1 MLCASARKLPT
12 LELHP
17 ALLDQEGL
25 RPALCA
31 LVEDNFKSSGIRT
44 LLEFEPAIGRMS
56 PNVELTLYR
65 LAQQALSNA
74 RSHSES
80 KTAHVRV
87 HGHNAANEITLVV
100 EDDGKGLPGT
110 GSAPSILRKQ
120 VPFVV
125 QNGLGLSEMR
135 ERANRVG
142 GRIEVDFLR
151 RPDCHTSYH
160 SIGVHRSAA
169 HIRCVASLHCTTQ
182 PRREVAIEDWRGQ
195 VAGQELNCVLMAMIY
210 FLQELRAT
218 PNIGNL

>member
-1 MLCASARKLPT
+1 MICSDASGGYDRDGTSAAPPVTWSSRKLVNLVLCASARKLPA

-142 GRIEVDFLR
+142 GRIEVDSTVGRTVIRAIIPLA
-151 RPDCHTSYH
+151 
-160 SIGVHRSAA
+160 SIGR
-169 HIRCVASLHCTTQ
+169 
-182 PRREVAIEDWRGQ
+182 PR
-195 VAGQELNCVLMAMIY
+195 
-210 FLQELRAT
+210 T
-218 PNIGNL
+218 